1 MTYFN
6 LVKTIFDLQA
16 RMKRHRTS
24 EISKVSGVHVNTV
37 RAIRNGVNLNP
48 TIGTVQQ
55 IHDAL
60 DAMEGVEH
68 E

>member
-6 LVKTIFDLQA
+6 LVKTISDLQT

-24 EISKVSGVHVNTV
+24 EISKASGVHVNTV
-37 RAIRNGVNLNP
+37 RAIRNGVNLHP

>member
-6 LVKTIFDLQA
+6 LVNTIFNLQE
-16 RMKRHRTS
+16 RMKKHRTI
-24 EISKVSGVHVNTV
+24 EISKVSGVHSNTV
-37 RAIRNGVNLNP
+37 RAIRNGLNNNP